1 MMLYENTNEQ
11 LCENLKLLNKNALKL
26 IKSLNKAITINLNR
40 NIDQLSENETEIL
53 ETLAN
58 RFNRTVNILIDK
70 VLRNLDILELED
82 IFSTLDII
90 MRTEKRG
97 IVDNF
102 KTLVQIK
109 NLRNQFIQEDVEE
122 DLIPIF
128 KEIIEKT
135 PKLLQII
142 ENVNS
147 YIESKGFC

>member
-1 MMLYENTNEQ
+1 MLYENTNEQ

-26 IKSLNKAITINLNR
+26 IKSLNKAITIDLNR
-40 NIDQLSENETEIL
+40 NINQLSENEIEIL

-109 NLRNQFIQEDVEE
+109 NLRNQFIQEDIEE
-122 DLIPIF
+122 ELIPIF

-147 YIESKGFC
+147 YIEGKGFC